1 MELNVYSEDTETT
14 QEALRWFN
22 EIWNDKQLTQDVKE
36 EVLKNIQCIYKEN
49 SPELLYFI
57 TLYNLF
63 KDYLEE
69 ISEDNIIKTRTNFKE
84 SLVWN
89 KLYKFQKDGVI

>member
-1 MELNVYSEDTETT
+1 MELNVYSEDASTT
-14 QEALRWFN
+14 QEILRWFD
-22 EIWNDKQLTQDVKE
+22 EIWNNQQLTQDVTA

-63 KDYLEE
+63 KDYLEAM
-69 ISEDNIIKTRTNFKE
+69 SEDNIIKTRTNFKDT
-84 SLVWN
+84 LVWN
-89 KLYKFQKDGVI
+89 KLYKFQKD

>member
-14 QEALRWFN
+14 QEALKWFN
-22 EIWNDKQLTQDVKE
+22 EIRNDKQLTQDVKE
-36 EVLKNIQCIYKEN
+36 EVLKNIQCLYKEN

-69 ISEDNIIKTRTNFKE
+69 ISEDNIIKTRTNFKD

-89 KLYKFQKDGVI
+89 KLYKFQKD

>member
-69 ISEDNIIKTRTNFKE
+69 ISEDNIIKTRTNFTE